1 MKKLILFLLLLATQ
15 AINAQVNLTLVN
27 NTGSYLDGL
36 ILNKS
41 ITIDPIEKGSS
52 VTIQVNN
59 INVLEGQAY
68 LNLSMGYDKPIPSH
82 HKNANITYTKIA
94 TQGNYTVTINAVA
107 DRWGKRS
114 LILSPQSNS
123 ARCGNE
129 LPKNLNNRQ

>member
-27 NTGSYLDGL
+27 NTGSDVDGL

-41 ITIDPIEKGSS
+41 IIINPIRKGSS
-52 VTIQVNN
+52 ITIQVNN

-94 TQGNYTVTINAVA
+94 TQGNYTVTLNAVA
-107 DRWGKRS
+107 DRWGNRS
-114 LILSPQSNS
+114 LILSPQSNN

-129 LPKNLNNRQ
+129 LPKSINNRQ

>member
-15 AINAQVNLTLVN
+15 AINAQVNLTLFN
-27 NTGSYLDGL
+27 NTSSDLDGL

-41 ITIDPIEKGSS
+41 IIIDPIKRGSS
-52 VTIQVNN
+52 ITVQVDN

-82 HKNANITYTKIA
+82 HKNANVTYTKIA
-94 TQGNYTVTINAVA
+94 TQGNYTVTINAIA
-107 DRWGKRS
+107 DLWGKRS

-123 ARCGNE
+123 APCGNE
-129 LPKNLNNRQ
+129 LPKSVNNRQ